1 MKQLWCAM
9 SLMAGSLLFSVNASA
24 DTSSGALLQQMNL
37 ASQSLNYELSFVS
50 ISKQGV
56 ESLRYRHAR
65 LNNQP
70 LAQLLQLDGPRREVV
85 LRGTEISYF
94 EPGLDPFTLN
104 GDYIVDSLPSL
115 VYSDFKRL
123 SAAYDF
129 ISVGRTR
136 IADRLCDVI
145 RVVAR
150 DGTRYSFIA
159 WLDAETKLPLRVDLL
174 DRDGETLEQF
184 RVVSFNVGDNVS
196 ASMETL
202 AKANLPPQL
211 SVPEGGDKANF
222 NWAPTWLPQ
231 GVTEVSSSQRRLPT
245 FDGPVESRLYSD
257 GLFSFSININRAT
270 AASSDQLLRTGRRTV
285 STTVRDNAEI
295 TVVGELPPQ
304 TAKRIS
310 DIIQG
315 STMIKEWATVVSW
328 HNGVAQVHCDVKAS
342 CSSCASRA
350 GCGSRVLNKLGP
362 QTSHTISVPCEQP
375 LAAGQKV
382 ELGIAESSL
391 LGSAML
397 VYMAPLAGLFVMASI
412 FQVLFASDIA
422 SLCGALLGGVGGFLV
437 ARGLSPRL
445 AARQS
450 WQPVIL
456 NVALPPDLLRVDT
469 PSSDMGQ

>member
-9 SLMAGSLLFSVNASA
+9 SLMAGSLFFSVNASA

-50 ISKQGV
+50 INKQGV
-56 ESLRYRHAR
+56 ESLRYRHAK
-65 LNNQP
+65 LNNRT

-123 SAAYDF
+123 SSYYDF

-136 IADRLCDVI
+136 IADRLCDVV

-150 DGTRYSFIA
+150 DGTRYSYIA

-202 AKANLPPQL
+202 SKANLPPQL
-211 SVPEGGDKANF
+211 SVPEGGNKANF

-231 GVTEVSSSQRRLPT
+231 GLPKCPAASVVYPPSMVRLSPVCIPMGCLVSLSILIAPPRIAAISCCVPGVVPWRLP
-245 FDGPVESRLYSD
+245 
-257 GLFSFSININRAT
+257 
-270 AASSDQLLRTGRRTV
+270 
-285 STTVRDNAEI
+285 
-295 TVVGELPPQ
+295 
-304 TAKRIS
+304 
-310 DIIQG
+310 
-315 STMIKEWATVVSW
+315 
-328 HNGVAQVHCDVKAS
+328 C
-342 CSSCASRA
+342 
-350 GCGSRVLNKLGP
+350 
-362 QTSHTISVPCEQP
+362 
-375 LAAGQKV
+375 
-382 ELGIAESSL
+382 
-391 LGSAML
+391 
-397 VYMAPLAGLFVMASI
+397 
-412 FQVLFASDIA
+412 
-422 SLCGALLGGVGGFLV
+422 
-437 ARGLSPRL
+437 
-445 AARQS
+445 
-450 WQPVIL
+450 VIMQ
-456 NVALPPDLLRVDT
+456 R
-469 PSSDMGQ
+469 

>member
-145 RVVAR
+145 RVVAPG
-150 DGTRYSFIA
+150 GTRPRRS
-159 WLDAETKLPLRVDLL
+159 
-174 DRDGETLEQF
+174 
-184 RVVSFNVGDNVS
+184 S
-196 ASMETL
+196 
-202 AKANLPPQL
+202 L
-211 SVPEGGDKANF
+211 S
-222 NWAPTWLPQ
+222 
-231 GVTEVSSSQRRLPT
+231 R
-245 FDGPVESRLYSD
+245 
-257 GLFSFSININRAT
+257 
-270 AASSDQLLRTGRRTV
+270 
-285 STTVRDNAEI
+285 
-295 TVVGELPPQ
+295 
-304 TAKRIS
+304 
-310 DIIQG
+310 
-315 STMIKEWATVVSW
+315 
-328 HNGVAQVHCDVKAS
+328 S
-342 CSSCASRA
+342 CSSSASVCRSIYIPWVW
-350 GCGSRVLNKLGP
+350 GLRP
-362 QTSHTISVPCEQP
+362 TTIFDETKAIIST
-375 LAAGQKV
+375 
-382 ELGIAESSL
+382 
-391 LGSAML
+391 
-397 VYMAPLAGLFVMASI
+397 
-412 FQVLFASDIA
+412 
-422 SLCGALLGGVGGFLV
+422 
-437 ARGLSPRL
+437 R
-445 AARQS
+445 
-450 WQPVIL
+450 
-456 NVALPPDLLRVDT
+456 
-469 PSSDMGQ
+469 